1 MSHRLNKYIVGLVIE
16 SACNQSPSRSCRDTM
31 AVRAPVRKRFVIR
44 LAISLLSLTL
54 PFASLLRPVLAA
66 QPVRDDASNTRHSAV
81 TRGLSYVASIQ
92 KNGAVGECRQNTV
105 TALFVLACLSSGV
118 SVDDSLHGPNLR
130 AAGDWLVGRSA
141 NHFFGGEEEP
151 NTDHAIAGLAVIEFV
166 GRLPDD
172 AGNRK
177 LMEAATG
184 ILEQTLAMQE
194 ASANVEYTGG
204 WRRSAKTRAN
214 DRVLSAWYLLQL
226 RAASLRGLRVPKS
239 SIERAV
245 DFISASQKVDPA
257 KKEEFGGFSVDY
269 QGLTVRHSS
278 GAGLDAIA
286 LYGVEP
292 QRLESAI
299 GWFERHPPRWYGP
312 QFFESNFFAIR
323 GLYRGRALDHGVAF
337 ANQLGC
343 VEKLIRERQEPDGS
357 VPFPP
362 GHGEP
367 LIAMGKGYSTAMA
380 ILILN
385 VDRGFLPVDQDETAS
400 LLNQ

>member
-1 MSHRLNKYIVGLVIE
+1 MRLLRR
-16 SACNQSPSRSCRDTM
+16 SRSERTGLPRCE
-31 AVRAPVRKRFVIR
+31 AFEF
-44 LAISLLSLTL
+44 LS
-54 PFASLLRPVLAA
+54 PVLNV
-66 QPVRDDASNTRHSAV
+66 PSS
-81 TRGLSYVASIQ
+81 LSPQAKKSI
-92 KNGAVGECRQNTV
+92 
-105 TALFVLACLSSGV
+105 
-118 SVDDSLHGPNLR
+118 
-130 AAGDWLVGRSA
+130 
-141 NHFFGGEEEP
+141 
-151 NTDHAIAGLAVIEFV
+151 
-166 GRLPDD
+166 
-172 AGNRK
+172 
-177 LMEAATG
+177 
-184 ILEQTLAMQE
+184 
-194 ASANVEYTGG
+194 
-204 WRRSAKTRAN
+204 
-214 DRVLSAWYLLQL
+214 LQ
-226 RAASLRGLRVPKS
+226 S
-239 SIERAV
+239 
-245 DFISASQKVDPA
+245 
-257 KKEEFGGFSVDY
+257 KEEFGGFSVDF

-286 LYGVEP
+286 LYGAEP